1 MLNILLLGSSGFV
14 GKNLSEALCDKYGIN
29 NTQRID
35 PTNNTI
41 VYFDLEK
48 KDTWANLLTINF
60 DVIINSIGYGVV
72 KAENDLNKLFQ
83 INYILPMQLR
93 EYLIKQKPD
102 LFWIQIGTA
111 FEYSLTNE
119 EILENSETNP
129 LTFYGISKLMM
140 SNYLIS
146 SSNDNFLILRPFA
159 MFGKY
164 EEKTKIIPALI
175 NAQKEKR
182 IIDLSSG
189 TQERDYFFVEDLTR
203 FLDKLLEKDVNEY
216 KRELINVG
224 SRIPRNLLEIADQL
238 ASKCPDYSEE
248 LWNWGKLP
256 QREGESKRFYNAS
269 SKCFEFGFELTPLD
283 IALNNTINHYW
294 KNK

>member
-14 GKNLSEALCDKYGIN
+14 GKNLSEALSNNYNVN

-35 PTNNTI
+35 PINNV

-48 KDTWANLLTINF
+48 RDTWKNLLTVNY

-93 EYLIKQKPD
+93 EYLIIQKPD

-119 EILENSETNP
+119 EISENSKTNP

-140 SNYLIS
+140 SSYLNS
-146 SSNDNFLILRPFA
+146 SANDNFLILRPFA

-175 NAQKEKR
+175 NAQKKKQT
-182 IIDLSSG
+182 IDLSTG
-189 TQERDYFFVEDLTR
+189 IQERDYFFVEDLTR
-203 FLDKLLEKDVNEY
+203 FLDKLLEKGIDQY

-224 SRIPRNLLEIADQL
+224 SRIPINLLELANQL
-238 ASKCPDYSEE
+238 ASKSPDYSEE
-248 LWNWGKLP
+248 VWNWGKLP
-256 QREGESKRFYNAS
+256 LREGESKRFFNAS
-269 SKCFEFGFELTPLD
+269 SKCFELGFELTPLD
-283 IALNNTINHYW
+283 VALTYTINHYW
-294 KNK
+294 QNI

>member
-14 GKNLSEALCDKYGIN
+14 GKNLSEALSKKYN
-29 NTQRID
+29 VKTTQRID
-35 PTNNTI
+35 PINDNK

-48 KDTWANLLTINF
+48 KETWANILTANY
-60 DVIINSIGYGVV
+60 DVVINSIGYGVV
-72 KAENDLNKLFQ
+72 KSENDLNKFFQ
-83 INYILPMQLR
+83 INYILSMQLR
-93 EYLIKQKPD
+93 EYLIKQKTD
-102 LFWIQIGTA
+102 LFWIQIGSA

-119 EILENSETNP
+119 EISENSETNP

-140 SNYLIS
+140 SNYLSS
-146 SSNDNFLILRPFA
+146 SSNNNFLILRPFA

-175 NAQKEKR
+175 NAQKDKQT
-182 IIDLSSG
+182 IDLSTG

-203 FLDKLLEKDVNEY
+203 FLSILLENGVHQY

-224 SRIPRNLLEIADQL
+224 SRIPRTLLTIANQL
-238 ASKCPDYSEE
+238 ASKFPDYSEE

-256 QREGESKRFYNAS
+256 LREGESKRFYNSS
-269 SKCFEFGFELTPLD
+269 SKCFELGFELTPLD
-283 IALNNTINHYW
+283 VALTKTINYYC